1 MYYTIYFYVRM
12 YLGSERPEMKDINNY
27 VVIKCAVNWKQLGE
41 NLNLNKDLLNII
53 EKDNPNCCE
62 DCCSKMLG
70 DWLDSNVNASWK
82 ILLDAVSETT
92 SMSNRVPEGLDTAAV
107 KFPVII
113 EKSADKLPDTVE
125 KLDTAADKLPDTVEK
140 LDIAADKLP
149 DTVEKLDTAADKL
162 PDTVEK
168 LDTAAD
174 KLPDTVEKLDTAADK
189 LPRTVEKLGDAAD
202 KLPKAVDQLFETIP
216 SVVGKIYNVE
226 CISLDAFIGNW
237 HNIITQH
244 YRL

>member
-27 VVIKCAVNWKQLGE
+27 VVLKCAANWKQLGE
-41 NLNLNKDLLNII
+41 NLNINEDLLNII

-82 ILLDAVSETT
+82 ILLDAVSETL
-92 SMSNRVPEGLDTAAV
+92 SMSNRVPEELDTAAV

-113 EKSADKLPDTVE
+113 
-125 KLDTAADKLPDTVEK
+125 EK

-149 DTVEKLDTAADKL
+149 DTVERLDIAADKL
-162 PDTVEK
+162 PDTVER
-168 LDTAAD
+168 LDTAVD
-174 KLPDTVEKLDTAADK
+174 KLPDTVEKL
-189 LPRTVEKLGDAAD
+189 GDAVD
-202 KLPKAVDQLFETIP
+202 KLPKAVEQLFETIDKLP
-216 SVVGKIYNVE
+216 SVVGKIRNVE
-226 CISLDAFIGNW
+226 GISLDAFTGKW
-237 HNIITQH
+237 YDIITQH
-244 YRL
+244 YRLWFLKGWGHGKENYFINS